1 MVLFVMLIDSHHGT
15 TNEVVKKL
23 QTKIKISMAAS

>member
-15 TNEVVKKL
+15 TKEVVKKL
-23 QTKIKISMAAS
+23 RTKIKISMAAS